1 MKRATLLIVAATA
14 LVAGAALGLGY
25 ALTLTDS
32 GEPAPE
38 PVQTT
43 VVEEVRIVPSPEP
56 PVIAIP
62 DGDLAA
68 LLDSVV
74 AQVYDAN
81 INSVAA
87 ITAGTASGSGWV
99 WDADGHVIT
108 NYHVVEGAAEGQIS
122 VAFADQSSYAA
133 RVLGFDLSAD
143 LAVLEL
149 TDADGAT
156 FEPLALGESRNLV
169 PGQLAIAIGSPFN
182 EDFSVSQG
190 IVSAVN
196 RTLDSQ
202 FTGSY
207 TIGAVVQTDAALN
220 PGNSGGP
227 LLDSRGRVIGVNTQI
242 AASAGQSSG
251 VGYAVPVDLVKRVVP
266 SLLTDGSHEYSF
278 LGITG
283 FIDDAM
289 SGVVVVS
296 VTSGGAAALAGLIAD
311 SGASGE
317 LNRDGDVILGVKN
330 QTDADFTEL
339 RDFEDLIAF
348 LNLYTAPDDTVD
360 LLVSRDGETIQVSVT
375 LQTRP

>member
-87 ITAGTASGSGWV
+87 ITAGSASGSGWV

-122 VAFADQSSYAA
+122 VAFADQSSYDA

-169 PGQLAIAIGSPFN
+169 PGQLAIAIGSPFRQT
-182 EDFSVSQG
+182 FSVSQG

-196 RTLDSQ
+196 RTLNSL

-242 AASAGQSSG
+242 SGVGQSSG

-289 SGVVVVS
+289 SGVVVAS
-296 VTSGGAAALAGLIAD
+296 VTPGGAAALAGLRAD
-311 SGASGE
+311 SGASDT
-317 LNRDGDVILGVKN
+317 LNGDGDVIVGVKN

>member
-122 VAFADQSSYAA
+122 VAFADQSSYDA